1 MNYYAKRMQNKLSGE
16 GDLMSSATLKLTE
29 ELIHCASVT
38 PDDAGCQTIIA
49 KRLTEL
55 GFHIEPMRFG
65 EVDNL
70 WARYGTQAPLLV
82 FAGHTDVV
90 PPGPLDAWN
99 SDPFIPVVREEF
111 LYGRG
116 AADMKSGLA
125 AMIIAAERFITENPS
140 FPGSIGFLIT
150 SDEEG
155 PSINGTRKVIETLT
169 TLNEK
174 IDYCIIGEA
183 SSNHLLGDQIRVGR
197 RGSMGGKLTVFG
209 KQGHVAFPH
218 LANNPIHAVA
228 KALADLTSEIWD
240 QGNEFFPATSFQISN
255 IHSGTGALNV
265 IPGILEIHFNFR
277 FSTAVTPTELQ
288 TRVTK
293 ILEHYELQFELQWD
307 LSAQPFLTKKA
318 KLVSA
323 TQSAI
328 KEITGLNTK
337 LSTGGGTSD
346 GRFIAPTGAEVI
358 ELGPINASVHQV
370 NEHVK
375 IADLEKLTL
384 IYQQII
390 VKLLF

>member
-1 MNYYAKRMQNKLSGE
+1 
-16 GDLMSSATLKLTE
+16 MSSATLKLTE
-29 ELIHCASVT
+29 ELIRCASVT

-90 PPGPLDAWN
+90 PPGPLEAWT
-99 SDPFIPVVREEF
+99 SDPFIPVVRQEC

-155 PSINGTRKVIETLT
+155 PSINGTRKVMETLT
-169 TLNEK
+169 ALNEK

-209 KQGHVAFPH
+209 KQGHVAFPQ

-228 KALADLTSEIWD
+228 KALADLTSEVWD

-384 IYQQII
+384 IYQGII
-390 VKLLF
+390 ARLYDISTPQMARHQSQKKA